1 MFGWPNFVTLF
12 KLFQAIYF
20 QQRNCHLV
28 PPVSPCYGQ
37 ASPNKIF
44 QGRFLKGPGKGDILE
59 LTKLADYVYLMHILQ
74 VLVVL
79 FVCFRVPW
87 SIHPGRL
94 RSSQS
99 DRGKRRDETS
109 SARACKLCRAVS
121 PDLTDMLN
129 WESSWVSDDGSVA
142 TISLV
147 FASHTP
153 LKTTDSTA
161 FLKYRPQR
169 KWIKLFKLQLNNGS
183 VVLLPC
189 RSQFKNWVKIL
200 EMFNVY

>member
-1 MFGWPNFVTLF
+1 M
-12 KLFQAIYF
+12 
-20 QQRNCHLV
+20 V

-37 ASPNKIF
+37 ASPSKIF
-44 QGRFLKGPGKGDILE
+44 QGRFLKGPGKGDVLE
-59 LTKLADYVYLMHILQ
+59 LTKLADYVYLMYILQ

-79 FVCFRVPW
+79 FVFVRVPC

-121 PDLTDMLN
+121 PNLTDMLN
-129 WESSWVSDDGSVA
+129 WDCPWISDNVSVA
-142 TISLV
+142 AITFV
-147 FASHTP
+147 FAAHTP

-161 FLKYRPQR
+161 FLNYRPQR
-169 KWIKLFKLQLNNGS
+169 KWIKLFKLQLNKCTAMPIS
-183 VVLLPC
+183 VRKL
-189 RSQFKNWVKIL
+189 S
-200 EMFNVY
+200 